1 MTEEKKMIKEH
12 IVKHSTE
19 LVEKLDRMFSK
30 EMTMQEMMCAADI
43 MKDISKAMAS
53 FSKMYFYDTK
63 SGESADKM
71 Y

>member
-12 IVKHSTE
+12 IIKHSIE

-30 EMTMQEMMCAADI
+30 EMTLQEMMCAADI
-43 MKDISKAMAS
+43 MKDISKAMSS

-63 SGESADKM
+63 GGESADKM